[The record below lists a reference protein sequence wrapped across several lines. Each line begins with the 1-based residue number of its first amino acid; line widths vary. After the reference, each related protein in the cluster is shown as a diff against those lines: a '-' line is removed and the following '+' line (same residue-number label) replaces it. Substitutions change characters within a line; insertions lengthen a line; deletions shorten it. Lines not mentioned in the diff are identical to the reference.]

1 MNAILIVDKRADHY
15 AELIAGALPQAR
27 ISVFASPEDSGLA
40 QAAAESPV
48 WLASASYAA
57 RALARGVT
65 VPAWLQTTSAGVEP
79 LFAPGLPRPQRASR
93 AVDVFGQLMAEYV
106 LTYLLAWRRHVF
118 TWAGAQ
124 RQEVWE
130 GPEPGSL
137 RGLRIVMAGAGV
149 IGQEVASLLA
159 PFGVCVRGVARQA
172 RPVAGFDH
180 IYAQADLLEAAAW
193 AEVVINVLPET
204 PETQDLFDARF
215 FAAMPAGGLFINA
228 GRGTAVQDMD
238 LVHAL
243 ESGHL
248 GAAAIDVC
256 RTEPL
261 PAAHPF
267 WRVPRL
273 WLTGHSAA
281 PTLPVLLAPL
291 FLDNLQR
298 WERGEPLRGELHF
311 ERGY

>member
-15 AELIAGALPQAR
+15 AELIASALPEAR
-27 ISVFASPEDSGLA
+27 LSVFSSPDDAGLE
-40 QAAAESPV
+40 QAAAVAPI

-57 RALARGVT
+57 RVLARSPAT
-65 VPAWLQTTSAGVEP
+65 PAWLQTTSAGVEP

-93 AVDVFGQLMAEYV
+93 AVGVFGQLMAEYV

-118 TWAGAQ
+118 AWAQAQ
-124 RQEVWE
+124 RQGVWD

-137 RGLRIVMAGAGV
+137 QGLRIVIAGAGV
-149 IGQEVASLLA
+149 IGQEVAGLLA
-159 PFGVCVRGVARQA
+159 PFGVSVRGVARQA
-172 RPVAGFDH
+172 RPIAGFEQV
-180 IYAQADLLEAAAW
+180 YAQADLLEAAGW
-193 AEVVINVLPET
+193 ADVVVNVLPET
-204 PETQDLFDARF
+204 PETRDIFDARF

-228 GRGTAVQDMD
+228 GRGTAVQDGD

-256 RTEPL
+256 RIEPL
-261 PAAHPF
+261 PDTHAF
-267 WRVPRL
+267 WRTPGL

-281 PTLPVLLAPL
+281 PTLPALLTPL
-291 FLDNLQR
+291 FLENLQR
-298 WERGEPLRGELHF
+298 WQRGEALRGELHF